1 MDLHGFIRG
10 ATLVEDPPGSDKI
23 EMVLR
28 LQGVGPGQPRT
39 IIVPFDLLL
48 LDPTLEPE
56 SIDGHAFRAIVR
68 EERPGRWIITEI
80 GFGDQRV
87 LRTPEVS

>member
-10 ATLVEDPPGSDKI
+10 ATLAEGPAGGDTV

-39 IIVPFDLLL
+39 IVVPFDLLM
-48 LDPTLEPE
+48 LDPSIEPE
-56 SIDGHAFRAIVR
+56 SVDGHAFRATVR
-68 EERPGRWIITEI
+68 EEVPGRWIVTEI

-87 LRTPEVS
+87 LRAPDVS